1 MTRRRGNGP
10 NTVAPN
16 GLDALAALRED
27 LQRAAREREQQQRA
41 EAQRRLLETKRA
53 NEFRD
58 AVDQMGGV
66 APLAPHGRRPA
77 THAQPEP
84 LAHQRRRDEEAVLQA
99 SVSDEIDVD
108 TLLDTDDQLSYRR
121 DGIGHDVVRKLR
133 RGEWKIQAE
142 IDLHGQRVDEAR
154 ESLSAFLKDAIKRG
168 LRCVRVVHG
177 KGLGSKDRRPVLRDK
192 VRGWLRQREEVIA
205 FCQARGPE
213 GGGGAVIALLRPGLP
228 PGSRV

>member
-1 MTRRRGNGP
+1 MTRRRD
-10 NTVAPN
+10 N
-16 GLDALAALRED
+16 GLGKDQGLAALSALRDD

-53 NEFRD
+53 SEFRD
-58 AVDQMGGV
+58 AVEQMGGV
-66 APLAPHGRRPA
+66 APLAPHGRHPA
-77 THAQPEP
+77 KHVEPAPHAR
-84 LAHQRRRDEEAVLQA
+84 QRERDDESALIE

-108 TLLDTDDQLSYRR
+108 SLLDTDDQLSYRR
-121 DGIGHDVVRKLR
+121 DGIGADVVRRLR

-142 IDLHGQRVDEAR
+142 VDLHGHRVDEAR
-154 ESLSAFLKDAIKRG
+154 ESLSLFLKDSIKRG

-213 GGGGAVIALLRPGLP
+213 GGGGAVIALLRPTTS
-228 PGSRV
+228 PGSRP